1 MGSKMD
7 EVESKIIEIIAES
20 LRIDKSKIT
29 PQSRLVED
37 LGADSLDQVEIV
49 MAIDAA
55 FGCDTSDEEAS
66 KITTIA
72 DAVAFVK
79 DKTAA
84 K

>member
-1 MGSKMD
+1 MD
-7 EVESKIIEIIAES
+7 AVESKIIGIIAEC
-20 LRIDKSKIT
+20 LRIEKAKIT

-55 FGCDTSDEEAS
+55 FGCDTSDEEAA
-66 KITTIA
+66 KIVTIS

-79 DKTAA
+79 QKTAS
-84 K
+84 

>member
-1 MGSKMD
+1 MD

-20 LRIDKSKIT
+20 LRVEKSKIT

-55 FGCDTSDEEAS
+55 FGIDTSDEEAS
-66 KITTIA
+66 KIITIS

-79 DKTAA
+79 QKTSS
-84 K
+84 

>member
-1 MGSKMD
+1 MD

-49 MAIDAA
+49 MAIDAS

-66 KITTIA
+66 KIITIA

-79 DKTAA
+79 EKNTA

>member
-1 MGSKMD
+1 MD

-29 PQSRLVED
+29 LQARLVED

-55 FGCDTSDEEAS
+55 FGVDTSDDEAA
-66 KITTIA
+66 KIITIS
-72 DAVAFVK
+72 DAVEFVK
-79 DKTAA
+79 QKISSQ